1 MRAGWLLLLAILLLP
16 VETEAAGWGWIGVRI
31 RDLSEQEMEEISRRH
46 GIREGYG
53 ALIVEVLKE
62 TPAAQSGLRNGDLVV
77 AFKDGPVVD
86 TRSLQRLVAGT
97 PVGEEVSLT
106 VLRGDEGRRGLRIRL
121 GSMPPEVVAER
132 VAAEFGFQMR
142 ESSSD
147 AEGGVRLA
155 SPPTVAIVLKGSRA
169 EQGGLKIGDVIVEI
183 NGRPILSR
191 QAVRE
196 ALLGVTLDQPLTLT
210 VRREG
215 ERMGLTLDPASPR
228 NPGLERP

>member
-1 MRAGWLLLLAILLLP
+1 MRRGWLLLLAVLALP
-16 VETEAAGWGWIGVRI
+16 VAVHAAGWGWMGVRI
-31 RDLSEQEMEEISRRH
+31 RDLSEQEMEEISLRH

-53 ALIVEVLKE
+53 ALIVEVLRD
-62 TPAAQSGLRNGDLVV
+62 TPAAQSGLRSGDLVV

-106 VLRGDEGRRGLRIRL
+106 VLRGNEGRRGLRVQL

-132 VAAEFGFQMR
+132 VAAEFGFLVQ

-147 AEGGVRLA
+147 ADGGARLA
-155 SPPTVAIVLKGSRA
+155 GAPTVAMVLRGGRA
-169 EQGGLKIGDVIVEI
+169 EQGGLKIGDLIVEI
-183 NGRPILSR
+183 NGRPVLSR

-196 ALLGVTLDQPLTLT
+196 ALADASLDQPLRLA
-210 VRREG
+210 VKREG
-215 ERMGLTLDPASPR
+215 ERLALTLAPASPR
-228 NPGLERP
+228 NP